1 MPTKSSQEEATTSEQ
16 RKKASNTRMKKV
28 NAELILIE
36 DLTPT
41 IKLVSFRVVPG
52 STVEFQAGQF
62 VGVYDGRRQDS
73 NNRDEK
79 HEAVFPGTYSI
90 ASPPS
95 DLPVIRFAIGTD
107 HNPRSLRHCLYHHA
121 KIHDT
126 FRIDAVGSGTVSIT
140 PQMLSTPMGGP
151 GGIMLIGGGSAVMGL
166 VAIVEELLHNPAGTK
181 IPAIKLLHSNRSNHD
196 IPFYDRMKELETK
209 HANFCYKS
217 FVTGSLLL
225 TDNNE
230 VARGQTGRITVH
242 DLADQL
248 AGVRLFCVC
257 GSGVFCES
265 IVNMLIGLGVW
276 PGSIRTDYTT
286 RVDPARK
293 LRQQLVKWA
302 DSEDDSSAEVPN
314 GAMSDVSSE
323 DGMDDEPVNNRP
335 STPSTQSTRFA
346 SIADGTQDKGSMD
359 PTGDSYIK
367 TYGIDVLLGKLTTH
381 LVQARPDYPLQFMT
395 EFLTAQQAEL
405 PEIMNVN
412 AADPEF
418 WINYWETDKVTWQ
431 APVVSPWLERHL
443 EKLVGIEE
451 GPKVVFVPL
460 CGKSLDMKYLLD
472 AGHTVIGADC
482 SGIACTD
489 FFSENNIPG
498 YVRETIA
505 IPSGQD
511 NDDDDAIIVRH
522 RSTVVPLTLYE
533 GDIFRLTREIIG
545 GPVDCIL
552 DRAALVAL
560 PPSMIENQ
568 YLLLLASLLKR
579 PGGKILLA
587 SVNELPFPKA
597 PPHIYQPEQ
606 IEPLLS
612 KYFSNIELLETHR
625 YRVNAGYVSEP
636 IYIMTH
642 TTESVEL

>member
-1 MPTKSSQEEATTSEQ
+1 M
-16 RKKASNTRMKKV
+16 NKV
-28 NAELILIE
+28 TAELILIE
-36 DLTPT
+36 NLTPS
-41 IKLVSFRVVPG
+41 IKLVSFRVVSG
-52 STVEFQAGQF
+52 STVQFQAGQF
-62 VGVYDGRRQDS
+62 VGVYDGRLQDS
-73 NNRDEK
+73 NNNGEEK
-79 HEAVFPGTYSI
+79 QEALFPGTYSI

-95 DLPVIRFAIGTD
+95 DLPIIRFAIGSD

-126 FRIDAVGSGTVSIT
+126 CMIDAVGSGTVSIT

-181 IPAIKLLHSNRSNHD
+181 IPAITLLHSNRSNQD

-209 HANFCYKS
+209 HANFGYKS
-217 FVTGSLLL
+217 FVTGSLLP
-225 TDNNE
+225 DHNNE

-242 DLADQL
+242 DLADHL

-265 IVNMLIGLGVW
+265 MVNMLIGLGVW

-293 LRQQLVKWA
+293 LRQQLMKRRA
-302 DSEDDSSAEVPN
+302 DSEDDSSSSEVPQ

-323 DGMDDEPVNNRP
+323 DSMDDEPENNHP
-335 STPSTQSTRFA
+335 STPSTQNSTRFA
-346 SIADGTQDKGSMD
+346 SIADGTQEKGSMD

-381 LVQARPDYPLQFMT
+381 LEQARPDYPLQFMT

-405 PEIMNVN
+405 PEITNVN

-443 EKLVGIEE
+443 EELVETDQ

-505 IPSGQD
+505 IPAGQD
-511 NDDDDAIIVRH
+511 NENVIIVRH

-533 GDIFRLTREIIG
+533 GDIFNLTREIIG

-568 YLLLLASLLKR
+568 YLLLLATLLKR

-642 TTESVEL
+642 TMESVEL